1 MSFKI
6 GVSNEKN
13 CWIHVFWEAKALK
26 KKILTIQFR
35 HESNAFCPRPADMQA
50 YRHNRFFVGDQVFP
64 NMRNVG
70 TELSAYLDVFDL
82 REDMELIPTVALY
95 ATPSGPVT
103 RDVYDFVTGQVL
115 DVIRKEGPFAGV
127 LMDVHGAMVAE
138 GHPDCEGDLM
148 ELLRQELGPNIP
160 VMASLDLHANITEKM
175 AQYATALIP
184 YNTYPHVDIYDTGK
198 TLAELMEKTLDGE
211 CQPVMAY
218 RRIPFLQPLLPDT
231 SQALHPLYELVE
243 QLEKKPGVVRV
254 RFAHGFFPADIAQMG
269 MSVTVV
275 TNGNPALA
283 EELADTLADAIEKR
297 IPYLKADYMDL
308 DSALDIALQEK
319 GPVTLAD
326 ASDNPGAG
334 GIGDSTHI
342 LRRIL
347 QRGITGAAIATILD
361 PKSVQAC
368 IAAGEGNKVELQLG
382 GWSDKKYSGGPLEV
396 TATVKKLT
404 DGKYV
409 LQGPITPGL
418 AVDHGDT
425 AVLDIAGNTVLVT
438 SLSRQPF
445 DLEIFRT
452 HGIDPAKQKILV
464 TKSSIHYRASFGT
477 VSKTMIPLA
486 LAGYASPVPE
496 TYHYRNWKN

>member
-1 MSFKI
+1 
-6 GVSNEKN
+6 
-13 CWIHVFWEAKALK
+13 
-26 KKILTIQFR
+26 
-35 HESNAFCPRPADMQA
+35 MQA
-50 YRHNRFFVGDQVFP
+50 YRCNRFFVGDQVFP

-82 REDMELIPTVALY
+82 RGDIALIPTVALY

-103 RDVYDFVTGQVL
+103 REVYDFVTEQVL
-115 DVIRKEGPFAGV
+115 DVIGKEGPFAGV

-138 GHPDCEGDLM
+138 GHPDGEGYLM
-148 ELLRQELGPNIP
+148 ELLRRELGWDIP
-160 VMASLDLHANITEKM
+160 IMASLDLHANITEKM
-175 AQYATALIP
+175 AHCATALIP

-198 TLAELMEKTLDGE
+198 ALAELMEMTLDGK

-218 RRIPFLQPLLPDT
+218 RRIPFLQPLLPDA
-231 SQALHPLYELVE
+231 SQALRPLYELVE

-283 EELADTLADAIEKR
+283 EELADTLTDAIEKR
-297 IPYLKADYMDL
+297 IPHLKADYMDL
-308 DSALDIALQEK
+308 DSALDIALQEE

-334 GIGDSTHI
+334 GVGDTTHI

-347 QRGITGAAIATILD
+347 ERGITGTAIATILD
-361 PKSVQAC
+361 PESVKKC
-368 IAAGEGNKVELQLG
+368 IAAGEGSQVQLQLG
-382 GWSDKKYSGGPLEV
+382 GWSDKKYSGGPLAV

-409 LQGPITPGL
+409 IKGPVQHGVV
-418 AVDHGDT
+418 AEHGDT
-425 AVLDIAGNTVLVT
+425 AVLDIAGNTVLVNT
-438 SLSRQPF
+438 LPRQPF
-445 DLEIFRT
+445 DIEIFYAN
-452 HGIDPAKQKILV
+452 GIDPAKQKILV
-464 TKSSIHYRASFGT
+464 TKSSIHYRASFGQI
-477 VSKTMIPLA
+477 SKTMIPLA
-486 LAGYASPVPE
+486 LDGYASPIPE
-496 TYHYRNWKN
+496 TYTFRNWKN